1 MDFFTLIIEFVLIF
15 WAVTYAIQVKIS
27 IKSTL
32 TYIVLIIFPT
42 TLIYESI
49 GQWQGI
55 IYLIISSFIYFFW
68 LSKDFLIFIH
78 ICFVLI
84 IGILTDNLTQ
94 YVVVAIHFEFIP
106 DIQLHY
112 CVFFVLF
119 IISILMYRILTR
131 KIYILIGKLKTAYI
145 LILCIALVT
154 MCTFYINIYLTNYF
168 SKDSLLK
175 FNIITQ
181 IIYFTIMILV
191 LYITIINIRKET
203 HFQKIEVENAQFT
216 NYMYS
221 LELINN
227 DMQKFQHDYT
237 NILVT
242 MQGYIEIND
251 FEGLKKYFNKHIFTA
266 EEETLKRNKRIA
278 NLSKLQITGIKGL
291 IITKSLQAEKEGI
304 SVQVEISDEIDEI
317 SMNVIDLTRILGIFL
332 DNAIEANNQND
343 IQEEKEI
350 NIAFFNSISGS
361 TIIVIENTFNNDSLM
376 IDQIFTNGFSEKG
389 KNRGKGLNNV
399 INIIKSYPNV
409 TLNTN
414 INKRL
419 FTQIIEITKNE
430 GFNESCNL

>member
-1 MDFFTLIIEFVLIF
+1 MEFFTLIIEFVLIF
-15 WAVTYAIQVKIS
+15 WAVTCVIQGKIS

-94 YVVVAIHFEFIP
+94 YIAVAIHFKFIP
-106 DIQLHY
+106 DILLHY
-112 CVFFVLF
+112 CIFFVLF
-119 IISILMYRILTR
+119 IISIQMYRILTR

-145 LILCIALVT
+145 LILFILLVT
-154 MCTFYINIYLTNYF
+154 MSTFYINIYLTEYF

-181 IIYFTIMILV
+181 TIYFTIMIFV
-191 LYITIINIRKET
+191 LYITIINIRRET
-203 HFQKIEVENAQFT
+203 HFRKIEVENAQFT

-251 FEGLKKYFNKHIFTA
+251 FEGLKKYFKKHIFSA
-266 EEETLKRNKRIA
+266 EEETLKRNKRLA
-278 NLSKLQITGIKGL
+278 NLSRLQITGIKGL

-317 SMNVIDLTRILGIFL
+317 SMNVIDLSRILGIFL
-332 DNAIEANNQND
+332 DNAIEANNQNN

-350 NIAFFNSISGS
+350 NIAFFNSISDS
-361 TIIVIENTFNNDSLM
+361 TIIIIENTFNNDSLM

-389 KNRGKGLNNV
+389 KNRGRGLNNV
-399 INIIKSYPNV
+399 TNIIKNYPNV